1 MKTKWYSLLLVG
13 LVILLA
19 TSVMACNQPAPTTQ
33 DTSASAAST
42 PETTAIQ
49 PTPRTL
55 VQTGPSLTIP
65 LKVGERVEVEVSS
78 STGSTTIGVVVS
90 VIDPYGN
97 EIGHSAERYQVLYS
111 SKSGSE
117 RITRVS
123 KPQSSPWRFAF
134 IAATEGDYI
143 LKGFGDN
150 YMLKAIIYP

>member
-1 MKTKWYSLLLVG
+1 MKTKRYSILLAG
-13 LVILLA
+13 LVLILA
-19 TSVMACNQPAPTTQ
+19 TSVTACNQLE
-33 DTSASAAST
+33 TSSDVQPEQEST
-42 PETTAIQ
+42 P
-49 PTPRTL
+49 PPRTL
-55 VQTGPSLTIP
+55 TQTGGSLIIP
-65 LKVGERVEVEVSS
+65 LKAGDRVEVEVSS